1 MKIYPIFIS
10 ERAERNLENILQY
23 LEEEWSE
30 SVKKAFLEELNFNF
44 DRISL
49 MPYVFPKSEKFENL
63 HKGLITKHAYIF
75 YQVFDDYIDIVT
87 IQDTRQNPNFLK

>member
-1 MKIYPIFIS
+1 MKIYPIYIS

-23 LEEEWSE
+23 LEDEWSL
-30 SVKKAFLEELNFNF
+30 SVKKAFLEELNSNF
-44 DRISL
+44 ERISL

-75 YQVFDDYIDIVT
+75 YQVFDEYIDVVT
-87 IQDTRQNPNFLK
+87 IQDTRQNSDFLK